1 MRVIINFNNPY
12 NMAKAKEPTID
23 KAKGMAIIISQ
34 PQVIKSKYWS
44 IAIGISISI
53 PTKNNQT
60 TIILTIIIF

>member
-1 MRVIINFNNPY
+1 
-12 NMAKAKEPTID
+12 MAKAKEPTID

-44 IAIGISISI
+44 IAIGISRSI

-60 TIILTIIIF
+60 AIILTIIIF